1 MELSTISSEH
11 AESSAYKFVSVE
23 QTVTPGS
30 QSTNES
36 TLPVFSIES
45 TVAANTSSITSALF
59 MQLSTSWSSDS
70 TGPPNNAQGN
80 HWRATHASMDVSTT
94 APSSIGTNDPS
105 PDVSEDGHS
114 TASSIGS
121 NWLYSD
127 VSEDMYSTAPSIGTN
142 NPSLDVLED
151 VYSTTRSSIGASWP
165 SPDVSESMY
174 STATSSIGANYPSPD
189 VSEDM
194 YSTAPSIGS
203 NWLSSDVSDMY
214 STAASIRTNYP
225 SPDVSED
232 MYFVS
237 IGTNYQ
243 SSDVSDVY
251 STARSS
257 IGSNW
262 PSPDVSED
270 MYSTAPSSIGANYPS
285 PDVSEDMYS
294 TPSPSI
300 GTNWPPSVSEG
311 EHCTSVATTWSSTS
325 VEFSTALPYRQP
337 SIGEDI
343 AITSEF
349 PGDSEY
355 FSRTSSTLNFQPSV
369 SGAESVSSNWE
380 RSISEEL
387 STSMDSTSYVALQ
400 TSSIIG
406 SYLKTS
412 DPGMQLFTMV
422 TSGLEP
428 EGSSLT
434 IESSQTASYTHSSVI
449 RNPLHLQFEILNQNY
464 TDTLSNKSSEA
475 YKELEAMV
483 KATLDP
489 IFSARYGDRFL
500 ETKVLSFANGS
511 VKVKSE
517 LVFQNDAVLP
527 SSSDVVRTVL
537 THMYRKDLVPTD
549 LEIDTNSVVCNGY
562 SVANLVPEKMTIEFT
577 ALSTGFGPWSDDS
590 AFYPELLEHLKSLVV
605 ETLEEK
611 YLVQEFDITR
621 AIRIQ
626 GDVNILGTALLI
638 TSVHIEALQ
647 LLTSLVNDSV
657 DLRSLKVNGSGV
669 NVGVLPISFLITNRK
684 YNSTLR
690 DSRSAY
696 FCSLGKA
703 VTRALQMILQPK
715 YGHFVQAVIKQFGR
729 GSVFVTSDLVFF
741 NNPPSSHEVL
751 DLFFSSVNSR
761 SVLAGTDFAVDP
773 YSFFVGGARLD
784 RPYKRIHFPGFGI
797 AIILLC
803 GLAIVSLPILA
814 FLCWKYRF
822 CAACQKS
829 FTFEAWDVERENA
842 SNIPLPEVNRES
854 YRLREATYVNYSF
867 NS

>member
-1 MELSTISSEH
+1 MKWQHYPKIYFPLLTILVTIGGLFGAPVDEDIMNQLLSVNTPAEAHTSEELSITPSLSAHSSISTATGDWKPEFPHTDRSLAATVGLSIDNRETGLQSEGMESVSEETSTSNKRSLNLVTVQPTEMVSSYFVPFTRKAQAKHINMISTTPHLMESSTGPTTEISSGDGKLTWHRELTVPIMSSTQSPISSVGSTLPSVPGDLPSSSVLDHALPVDEMELSTISSEH

-23 QTVTPGS
+23 QTITPGS
-30 QSTNES
+30 ESTNES

-70 TGPPNNAQGN
+70 TGSPNNAQGN
-80 HWRATHASMDVSTT
+80 QWQATHASMDVYTT

-114 TASSIGS
+114 TASSNGS

-142 NPSLDVLED
+142 NPSLDVLAD
-151 VYSTTRSSIGASWP
+151 VYSTTRSSIGTNWP
-165 SPDVSESMY
+165 SPDVSESIY
-174 STATSSIGANYPSPD
+174 STTTSSIGANYPSPD

-225 SPDVSED
+225 SPNVAED

-237 IGTNYQ
+237 IGANYQ

-257 IGSNW
+257 TGSNW
-262 PSPDVSED
+262 PSPDVSES

-285 PDVSEDMYS
+285 PDVSEDVYS
-294 TPSPSI
+294 TPSSSI

-311 EHCTSVATTWSSTS
+311 EHCTSVATTWSSSTS
-325 VEFSTALPYRQP
+325 VEFSTALPYGQP
-337 SIGEDI
+337 SIGKDI
-343 AITSEF
+343 ATTSEF

-355 FSRTSSTLNFQPSV
+355 FSRTSSTPNFQPSV

-380 RSISEEL
+380 QSISEEL
-387 STSMDSTSYVALQ
+387 STSMDSTSYMAPQ

-412 DPGMQLFTMV
+412 DPGMQLFTMT

-449 RNPLHLQFEILNQNY
+449 RNPLQLQFEILNQNY

-489 IFSARYGDRFL
+489 IFSARYGDSFL
-500 ETKVLSFANGS
+500 ETKILSFAINVGI
-511 VKVKSE
+511 
-517 LVFQNDAVLP
+517 L
-527 SSSDVVRTVL
+527 TVL
-537 THMYRKDLVPTD
+537 NALNEGIDGMVTKFADDTKVPYLRYRAHLTNATELHGDPT
-549 LEIDTNSVVCNGY
+549 LTPPPE
-562 SVANLVPEKMTIEFT
+562 VASSAATAT
-577 ALSTGFGPWSDDS
+577 ALPVLGIPTLG
-590 AFYPELLEHLKSLVV
+590 LLRPRLLASPVLGVP
-605 ETLEEK
+605 
-611 YLVQEFDITR
+611 
-621 AIRIQ
+621 
-626 GDVNILGTALLI
+626 ILGL
-638 TSVHIEALQ
+638 
-647 LLTSLVNDSV
+647 
-657 DLRSLKVNGSGV
+657 
-669 NVGVLPISFLITNRK
+669 
-684 YNSTLR
+684 
-690 DSRSAY
+690 
-696 FCSLGKA
+696 
-703 VTRALQMILQPK
+703 LQP
-715 YGHFVQAVIKQFGR
+715 R
-729 GSVFVTSDLVFF
+729 L
-741 NNPPSSHEVL
+741 
-751 DLFFSSVNSR
+751 
-761 SVLAGTDFAVDP
+761 LAWPV
-773 YSFFVGGARLD
+773 
-784 RPYKRIHFPGFGI
+784 PGVPALG
-797 AIILLC
+797 LL
-803 GLAIVSLPILA
+803 
-814 FLCWKYRF
+814 
-822 CAACQKS
+822 
-829 FTFEAWDVERENA
+829 
-842 SNIPLPEVNRES
+842 
-854 YRLREATYVNYSF
+854 
-867 NS
+867 